1 MRKNKTPK
9 TKQLKVHREKEST
22 NVKNYIVYFIIAFF
36 MVFLTSSF
44 VIESVYNNADRIVT
58 TPEGVKEIYEVSIGM
73 SSFEK
78 IIEENQNTS
87 TTSNTRTAEPAAT
100 PSPTAE
106 VQAQPTPTAEQP
118 APSAAAQ

>member
-9 TKQLKVHREKEST
+9 TKQPKVHREKEST

-87 TTSNTRTAEPAAT
+87 TTSNTQTAEPAAT